1 MEKQSDYTPQE
12 WSALKQDRRQEK
24 LLVEGSRVNRALIRR
39 AQKLRLPVEALMLA
53 GQLVNPKQRRISD
66 KPRADIIRLFLKI
79 RKLVNDAQPP
89 TE

>member
-12 WSALKQDRRQEK
+12 GSALKQDRRQEK
-24 LLVEGSRVNRALIRR
+24 LLVEGSRANRAQIRR
-39 AQKLRLPVEALMLA
+39 AQKLRLPVEALLLA
-53 GQLVNPKQRRISD
+53 GQLVNPKQRRIAD